1 MVARHAAHP
10 SHSRVIA
17 ANFAIER
24 GAASFAS
31 ADVLLLAVLLVAPKY
46 GALVSALGGGL
57 LACGGGGQP
66 VLEAHAEL
74 GGGAAALALSFGC
87 RAALAWV
94 EARARPRVTAV
105 WR

>member
-1 MVARHAAHP
+1 VHP
-10 SHSRVIA
+10 SNSRED
-17 ANFAIER
+17 ANFALER
-24 GAASFAS
+24 FAASFAS
-31 ADVLLLAVLLVAPKY
+31 ADVLLLAALLVVPKY

-57 LACGGGGQP
+57 LACGGGDEP
-66 VLEAHAEL
+66 ALEAHAEL